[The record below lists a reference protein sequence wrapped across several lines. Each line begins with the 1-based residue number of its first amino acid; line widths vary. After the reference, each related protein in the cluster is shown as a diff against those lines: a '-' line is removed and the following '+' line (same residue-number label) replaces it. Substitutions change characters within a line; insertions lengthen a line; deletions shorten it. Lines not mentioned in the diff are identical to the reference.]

1 MHVRARDR
9 SVKKLVKGSMC
20 HHQCRVVLKRLK
32 GFKTLDIDSDRILE
46 VKAWI
51 FCITFLC

>member
-9 SVKKLVKGSMC
+9 SVEKLVKGSMC
-20 HHQCRVVLKRLK
+20 HQCRAVLKRLK
-32 GFKTLDIDSDRILE
+32 GFKTLDIDSDRIPE